1 MIELALLFL
10 AGYLAGS
17 IPFGIVCA
25 RLAGLGDIRKIGSGN
40 IGATNVLRSGNKIA
54 AFGTLIGDAG
64 KGAIAV
70 WVVIVAGKGDMAA
83 MVGLAAVIGHCYPLW
98 LGLRGGK
105 GVATAIATIAV
116 LYWPAGLMMAGT
128 WLIMSLLFR
137 ISSLS
142 ALTGFL
148 TATGLA
154 ALYFDQWLFIGAIA
168 ALSFWRHK
176 ENIAR
181 LIAGTES
188 KISFSKK

>member
-1 MIELALLFL
+1 MSELLILFL

-40 IGATNVLRSGNKIA
+40 IGATNVLRSGNKLA

-70 WVVIVAGKGDMAA
+70 TLAIMAGYSDLAP

-98 LGLRGGK
+98 LGFKGGK

-128 WLIMSLLFR
+128 WLFMSVLFR

-142 ALTGFL
+142 ALTGFV
-148 TATGLA
+148 TATGFA
-154 ALYFDQWLFIGAIA
+154 AFYFDQWLYIGAIS
-168 ALSFWRHK
+168 ALSFWRHRD
-176 ENIAR
+176 NIAR